1 MKTVRTF
8 AEVRSLEQGKVGLV
22 PTMGYLHEGHL
33 ELIETAANRC
43 DTTVVSVF
51 VNPLQFG
58 DTTDLDSYPADLQ
71 RDVELAT
78 SAGANIVFAPAVD
91 EMYANNEAVG
101 VAVADVGDAMEGVH
115 RPGHFEGVATVVA
128 KLFAGIQPDLAFFG
142 RKDAQQLALV
152 STMAAGLSM
161 PVEVVGCPTV
171 RESDGLALSSRN
183 TRLSPGAR
191 IQAALLSA
199 ALFGAADRF
208 ARGERRAGALTTTV
222 HERLAHEPGL
232 ALEYVEVADAASA
245 GLIDEIIDLS
255 FLALA
260 ATVGGVR
267 LIDNVFLDGRDGSLD
282 VGSRLDGQSIL
293 YGGDTCS

>member
-1 MKTVRTF
+1 MTTVHTF

-33 ELIETAANRC
+33 EMIASAARRC
-43 DTTVVSVF
+43 DTVIASVF

-58 DTTDLDSYPADLQ
+58 DATDLDSYPADLP
-71 RDVELAT
+71 RDVALAER
-78 SAGANIVFAPAVD
+78 AGADVVFAPSVD
-91 EMYANNEAVG
+91 EMYGSWRG
-101 VAVADVGDAMEGVH
+101 VSVSVAGIGDAMEGVH

-161 PVEVVGCPTV
+161 PVEVVGHPTV

-183 TRLSPGAR
+183 ARLSPGAHTR
-191 IQAALLSA
+191 AAQLSA
-199 ALFGAADRF
+199 ALFAAADSF
-208 ARGERRAGALTTTV
+208 TRGERRAGALTTTV
-222 HERLAHEPGL
+222 HERLAHEPSL
-232 ALEYVEVADAASA
+232 ALEYVKVADAESA

-293 YGGDTCS
+293 YGGDTCC